1 MFFSFRESSGKDE
14 SGSMLSFLS
23 RFFYKTCGFLL

>member
-23 RFFYKTCGFLL
+23 RFSVFLL